1 MYTMSRQNN
10 RVRVNT
16 TIPKELETQW
26 RQFTVNKYGLYRKGM
41 MAEVLEESLK
51 QYMENAGNK

>member
-1 MYTMSRQNN
+1 MYTTLRQNN

-26 RQFTVNKYGLYRKGM
+26 RQFIVDKYGLYRKGM
-41 MAEVLEESLK
+41 MSQVLEESLK
-51 QYMENAGNK
+51 QYMENAGSK